1 MADLNEPKK
10 ETERIGLPAPAG
22 AKPPTGS
29 FARRPRRPAAPRPL
43 PSKDEVAAGPRPPAR
58 PRRGRPHQLRLD
70 AARPP
75 NGPPPPTGAKA
86 SVPPPPRLGLNTAV
100 AVPRSAITRRAWTV
114 ETGLIADQRS
124 ARKSRPA
131 SSRPAARDSSRCGFA
146 DESDGEAGQRAAG
159 SVPLAPIIRAASPA
173 VANSPAKG
181 LGALAPAQLCWALLG
196 ISGADLAH
204 ATLELFLLIKSW
216 KILWR
221 SQSTNQILT
230 TK

>member
-10 ETERIGLPAPAG
+10 ETERIGLSPPAG

-29 FARRPRRPAAPRPL
+29 LRPPPPPSVAPRPL
-43 PSKDEVAAGPRPPAR
+43 PSKEEVAAGPRPPAPPMTR
-58 PRRGRPHQLRLD
+58 PSAPAPSG

-86 SVPPPPRLGLNTAV
+86 SVPPPPPLGLIPPSPSPVALSPGAPGSSKPGLSPINRPLENRGLLQAGPRQETACV
-100 AVPRSAITRRAWTV
+100 ADSPM
-114 ETGLIADQRS
+114 
-124 ARKSRPA
+124 K
-131 SSRPAARDSSRCGFA
+131 AAR
-146 DESDGEAGQRAAG
+146 EAGQRAARQCAVGTDHPRRVAG
-159 SVPLAPIIRAASPA
+159 SCELAGQRLRCISSGSA
-173 VANSPAKG
+173 VLG
-181 LGALAPAQLCWALLG
+181 LARYFR
-196 ISGADLAH
+196 ADLAP

-230 TK
+230 AK

>member
-10 ETERIGLPAPAG
+10 ETERIGLSPSAG

-29 FARRPRRPAAPRPL
+29 LRPPAPPSVAPRPL
-43 PSKDEVAAGPRPPAR
+43 PSKEEVAAGPRPPAPPMTR
-58 PRRGRPHQLRLD
+58 PSAPAPSG

-86 SVPPPPRLGLNTAV
+86 SDPTSTSVGSNTAV
-100 AVPRSAITRRAWTV
+100 AVPRSAITRRAWIV
-114 ETGLIADQRS
+114 ETGLIADQPS

-146 DESDGEAGQRAAG
+146 NESGGEAGQRAARQCAVGTDHPRRVAG
-159 SVPLAPIIRAASPA
+159 SCELAGQRLRCISSGSA
-173 VANSPAKG
+173 VLG
-181 LGALAPAQLCWALLG
+181 LARYFR
-196 ISGADLAH
+196 ADLAP

-230 TK
+230 AK